1 MIPIRIDKKNK
12 HDVIRIANK
21 LLLSSGIQI
30 SELVSEDIKMV
41 STGKKLKSIPEK
53 AAQRGRVSVI
63 KNTLIETNLFSV
75 IFCEERLNI
84 LSVSVKTPEII

>member
-1 MIPIRIDKKNK
+1 
-12 HDVIRIANK
+12 
-21 LLLSSGIQI
+21 
-30 SELVSEDIKMV
+30 MV